1 MIYSWLCP
9 LLVYPVVNLVSS
21 LFPLDLVWPIP
32 ETFLSW
38 FSPFQDLRL
47 MPTSGP
53 LSLLIQGDLMKAPL
67 CSPSH
72 PRPLQFIIHSSVR
85 QSFLK
90 PSSDQAISCS
100 STLPAPHHI
109 LERACRLLSM
119 PQGHSQQLQLA
130 FLVSAQAVTP
140 PKWYVPSSNWTW
152 HSQAPNMQI
161 HPSGP
166 LLTQFPLFKRPT
178 TACLS
183 SHLLW

>member
-1 MIYSWLCP
+1 MIYSWLGP
-9 LLVYPVVNLVSS
+9 LLVYLVVNLVSS
-21 LFPLDLVWPIP
+21 LFPLNLVWPIP

-38 FSPFQDLRL
+38 FSPFQVLRL

-53 LSLLIQGDLMKAPL
+53 LLLLIWANLIKAPL

-72 PRPLQFIIHSSVR
+72 PWPLQFIIHSSVR

-109 LERACRLLSM
+109 LEHACRLLSV

-130 FLVSAQAVTP
+130 LLVSAQALLFLPSHMCCLPIEHDTHRLPTCKFSP
-140 PKWYVPSSNWTW
+140 P
-152 HSQAPNMQI
+152 
-161 HPSGP
+161 G
-166 LLTQFPLFKRPT
+166 L
-178 TACLS
+178 C
-183 SHLLW
+183 